1 MVDQGDRRAGPRPSA
16 RGDEFGNL
24 RKGTLRGVPFVVA
37 RFVLLN
43 LCRVILGL
51 RVEGAENVPRTGGLL
66 LLSNHLHN
74 ADPVLICIATPRPVH
89 FMAKRELMSV
99 PVIGRVIRFAGAFA
113 VDRGRADRVA
123 IRRAMATLDQ
133 GIAVGVFPE
142 GTRSPSQQIERVL
155 AGAGLIAL
163 KGGSPVVPLAITGSE
178 HLPFNGSKSGRRGLG
193 AVRRGV
199 TIRFG
204 EPFTVPPMVDG
215 KRTTADM
222 AIDLIMLRI
231 AAMLPE
237 RYRGIYSSS
246 PRSSTTTLGSDSGS
260 SSSSTSES
268 VSGTTNAPSSS

>member
-1 MVDQGDRRAGPRPSA
+1 MVDRGDRETGQRPSA

-51 RVEGAENVPRTGGLL
+51 RVEGVENVPRTGGLL

-178 HLPFNGSKSGRRGLG
+178 HLPFNGSKSDRRGFG

-204 EPFTVPPMVDG
+204 APFTVPPMVDG
-215 KRTTADM
+215 RRTTPDM
-222 AIDLIMLRI
+222 AIDVIMLRI

-237 RYRGIYSSS
+237 RYRGIYSSA
-246 PRSSTTTLGSDSGS
+246 PRSSTTTLGSDSES